1 MNLFR
6 YSSSWGHLK
15 LPFRLALYQERVTDL
30 TSSLR
35 PDPVSAFCCFSCLRF
50 FSFSCV
56 YAMYCVAPE
65 DVIYCTLPLYHGVG
79 VMMTVGCCL
88 MRGNTVAL
96 RRKFSASRFWD
107 DCVETKATVST
118 CQIS

>member
-15 LPFRLALYQERVTDL
+15 LPFRLALYQERVADL
-30 TSSLR
+30 ISSLR
-35 PDPVSAFCCFSCLRF
+35 PDCCFSSLRF

-88 MRGNTVAL
+88 MKGNTVAL

>member
-1 MNLFR
+1 
-6 YSSSWGHLK
+6 
-15 LPFRLALYQERVTDL
+15 
-30 TSSLR
+30 
-35 PDPVSAFCCFSCLRF
+35 
-50 FSFSCV
+50 
-56 YAMYCVAPE
+56 MYCVAPE

-107 DCVETKATVST
+107 DCVETKATVSA